1 MSAYF
6 DPPLSTEH
14 PAAVIGMYGCGQIA
28 APASQ
33 FRPEAAQAK
42 VPAWLSNTDSVWQ
55 DVMTTTMSQLS
66 AGRGFVGNGLQRVLE
81 PADNEE
87 HVPLL
92 PGAGNSGATF
102 DNRTLEWKLPRRYRL
117 GSILGMG
124 SYGCVCDA
132 WDTQARRRVAVKRI
146 EGAFRNGVHCKRILR
161 EVAILSHLQ
170 HPHVVRVYDLPRLSS
185 QESSEVLHIVME
197 HCDTD
202 LKKVCGHPR
211 GVTRAQARKLAHGL
225 LLGLRYLHSA
235 GIFHR
240 DLKPA
245 NCLVNVDCTVKICDF
260 NLARTMEKDPSCA
273 LERPSPHSY
282 GISRNASNS
291 RGATSTTG
299 AATKGSSKRA
309 VAASRRAL
317 TTHVASR
324 WYRPPEVILQLP
336 YSEAMD
342 IWSAGCIIAELFL
355 ALNEGGQVPRHG
367 ALFPGNECYAFSHGG
382 HRSNET
388 MDTFAD
394 PGDQLDVIFN
404 VLGTLTAKELE
415 SIPSAAARAHL
426 RSYPER
432 RGSSLKARLPREVGE
447 VGLDLVSQMLRVSPN
462 ERATAGEA
470 LQHSFFAS
478 VRNCSKA
485 ATMVA
490 AERVDLG
497 FDEAELERT
506 ESMIPRRL
514 IQEIDTFR
522 AHEDVTSSAA

>member
-1 MSAYF
+1 
-6 DPPLSTEH
+6 
-14 PAAVIGMYGCGQIA
+14 MYGCGQIA
-28 APASQ
+28 APMTQ
-33 FRPEAAQAK
+33 IRPEVTTTTVQAE
-42 VPAWLSNTDSVWQ
+42 VPAWLSHTESAWQ
-55 DVMTTTMSQLS
+55 HVLTSMMSRPF
-66 AGRGFVGNGLQRVLE
+66 AGRGFAGDSLHQVAE
-81 PADNEE
+81 HADAEY
-87 HVPLL
+87 VPPL
-92 PGAGNSGATF
+92 PGPYHSGTTF
-102 DNRTLEWKLPRRYRL
+102 DTLPCRTKEWKLPCRYRL
-117 GSILGMG
+117 GGILGMG
-124 SYGCVCDA
+124 SYGCVCEA

-161 EVAILSHLQ
+161 EVAILSHLR
-170 HPHVVRVYDLPRLSS
+170 HPHVVRVYDFPQLSS
-185 QESSEVLHIVME
+185 QESHEVLYIVME
-197 HCDTD
+197 RCDTD

-225 LLGLRYLHSA
+225 LLGIRYLHSA

-245 NCLVNVDCTVKICDF
+245 NCLVNLDCTVKICDF

-273 LERPSPHSY
+273 LEQPSPCRA
-282 GISRNASNS
+282 GMSRNTSTG
-291 RGATSTTG
+291 RGAISSTG
-299 AATKGSSKRA
+299 VAAKGSSKRA
-309 VAASRRAL
+309 VAPLRRAL
-317 TTHVASR
+317 TAHVASR

-342 IWSAGCIIAELFL
+342 IWSAGCIIAELLL

-447 VGLDLVSQMLRVSPN
+447 VGLDLVSRMLRVSPN
-462 ERATAGEA
+462 ERSTAAEA
-470 LQHSFFAS
+470 LQHSFFAT

-490 AERVDLG
+490 AESVDLG

-506 ESMIPRRL
+506 ESMLPRRL
-514 IQEIDTFR
+514 IQEIDTFH
-522 AHEDVTSSAA
+522 AHGHMTSSATCGH

>member
-1 MSAYF
+1 
-6 DPPLSTEH
+6 
-14 PAAVIGMYGCGQIA
+14 MYGCGQIA
-28 APASQ
+28 TSQ
-33 FRPEAAQAK
+33 FRPEVRTSTVQAE
-42 VPAWLSNTDSVWQ
+42 VPAWLSHTESAWQ
-55 DVMTTTMSQLS
+55 NVLTTTMSRLF
-66 AGRGFVGNGLQRVLE
+66 AGSGFMGNGFQR
-81 PADNEE
+81 ADDEE

-92 PGAGNSGATF
+92 PGSHQSGAM
-102 DNRTLEWKLPRRYRL
+102 DTLPYRKLDWKLPRRYRL
-117 GSILGMG
+117 GGILGMG
-124 SYGCVCDA
+124 SYGCVCEA
-132 WDTQARRRVAVKRI
+132 WDIQARRRVAVKRI

-161 EVAILSHLQ
+161 EVAILSHLR
-170 HPHVVRVYDLPRLSS
+170 HPHVVRVYDLPQLSS
-185 QESSEVLHIVME
+185 QESYEVLHIVME

-211 GVTRAQARKLAHGL
+211 GVTCAQARKLAHGL

-245 NCLVNVDCTVKICDF
+245 NCLVNLDCTVKICDF

-273 LERPSPHSY
+273 LEQPSTCRS
-282 GISRNASNS
+282 GISRTASN
-291 RGATSTTG
+291 RETTSTAG
-299 AATKGSSKRA
+299 VATMGSSKRA
-309 VAASRRAL
+309 VAPRRAL

-342 IWSAGCIIAELFL
+342 IWSSGCIIAELFM

-404 VLGTLTAKELE
+404 VLGTPTAKELE
-415 SIPSAAARAHL
+415 GIPSAAARAHL

-447 VGLDLVSQMLRVSPN
+447 AGLDLVSQMLCVSPN
-462 ERATAGEA
+462 ERSTATEA
-470 LQHSFFAS
+470 LQHPFFAT

-514 IQEIDTFR
+514 IQEIDTFH
-522 AHEDVTSSAA
+522 AHDDVMSWVACEHQAD